1 MEVFCRRNNLHVW
14 NTQALN
20 EVACQ
25 ANPRDRPTCRHD
37 LLTSKF
43 PQITDPQ
50 GLGSTILERAEL
62 KLLLLPYTS
71 SLLEHNLLYKSNWY
85 AVIATPRAAA
95 WRVPPQQHVKRLFSS
110 PQALPHLALV
120 SIITHSIPPSR
131 HPQLLCD
138 LRRPWFPLKL
148 LAVIFRY
155 IIISS
160 SRTSWHPTE
169 WLLRFPFRSRP
180 VNVFWPTYDAMA
192 QQRQI

>member
-1 MEVFCRRNNLHVW
+1 MKHSGSEWGSLPSQSTW
-14 NTQALN
+14 STYLST
-20 EVACQ
+20 
-25 ANPRDRPTCRHD
+25 RPTNIKISPNNWSPRTWFDYPRKSSAKTSPLTVYLFAARAQSTIQVQLVCCHCDPQSRR
-37 LLTSKF
+37 LTS
-43 PQITDPQ
+43 TT
-50 GLGSTILERAEL
+50 STTCQKAL
-62 KLLLLPYTS
+62 
-71 SLLEHNLLYKSNWY
+71 
-85 AVIATPRAAA
+85 
-95 WRVPPQQHVKRLFSS
+95 QQ

-169 WLLRFPFRSRP
+169 WLLPFPFRSRP